1 MRARNRDNARR
12 TRKRKK
18 LYIAFLNNALEAL
31 ENVLN
36 PKEESKDRAEQ
47 VQATSSSS
55 SSVLEVHEDDSSR
68 DNEQRMHKM
77 LTGMRLPFI
86 CEFFRLRSSPTIF
99 PEQFLPLCSE
109 NIVHS
114 MPLPAHRDLSSLAS
128 IDASGGY
135 ECRGI
140 DAIVDDTRKRASF
153 CDTVSILF
161 GAPYFLFTFF

>member
-1 MRARNRDNARR
+1 M
-12 TRKRKK
+12 
-18 LYIAFLNNALEAL
+18 YIAFLNNALEAL

-47 VQATSSSS
+47 VQATSSRS

-153 CDTVSILF
+153 CDTVSIIF
-161 GAPYFLFTFF
+161 GTSYILFTFL